1 MFARTP
7 KTRCCLEHR
16 KLPSY
21 SILRHRVNEKY
32 TWDKEEKVMAKYMV
46 TENEVKKALA
56 IDSFRNMSKDKIIE
70 FVSAIPNMDKDVAI
84 KIIDQ
89 FPTYTESANNMIAQ
103 LNTMC
108 NNVMKENGESQ
119 KEAIE
124 AYKKILDD
132 LGDLLKKDIITAE
145 ERVKITEQMITVA
158 DRISAKDTENKDF
171 LNGIIKYGVPIIG
184 GALVLGAAILGVNVK
199 GTKIPT
205 LEK

>member
-1 MFARTP
+1 
-7 KTRCCLEHR
+7 
-16 KLPSY
+16 
-21 SILRHRVNEKY
+21 
-32 TWDKEEKVMAKYMV
+32 MAHYMV
-46 TENEVKKALA
+46 DEDEVKKALD
-56 IDSFRNMSKDKIIE
+56 IDSFRNMSKDKIME

-89 FPTYTESANNMIAQ
+89 FPAYTESANNMIAQ

-108 NNVMKENGESQ
+108 SNAMKENGESQ

-132 LGDLLKKDIITAE
+132 LGELLKNDTITAE
-145 ERVKITEQMITVA
+145 ERLQITEQMITVA

-199 GTKIPT
+199 GTKLPT
-205 LEK
+205 LKK

>member
-1 MFARTP
+1 
-7 KTRCCLEHR
+7 
-16 KLPSY
+16 
-21 SILRHRVNEKY
+21 
-32 TWDKEEKVMAKYMV
+32 MV
-46 TENEVKKALA
+46 DEDEVKKALA
-56 IDSFRNMSKDKIIE
+56 IDSFRNMSKDKIME
-70 FVSAIPNMDKDVAI
+70 FVSAIPNMDKDIAI

-89 FPTYTESANNMIAQ
+89 FPAYTESANNMLAQ

-108 NNVMKENGESQ
+108 SNAMKENGESQ

-132 LGDLLKKDIITAE
+132 LGELLKKDTITAE
-145 ERVKITEQMITVA
+145 ERLQITEQMIIVA

-199 GTKIPT
+199 GNKLPT
-205 LEK
+205 LKK

>member
-1 MFARTP
+1 
-7 KTRCCLEHR
+7 
-16 KLPSY
+16 
-21 SILRHRVNEKY
+21 
-32 TWDKEEKVMAKYMV
+32 MAKYMV

-70 FVSAIPNMDKDVAI
+70 FVSAIPNIDKEVAI

-89 FPTYTESANNMIAQ
+89 FPAYNESANNMIAQ

-132 LGDLLKKDIITAE
+132 LGDLLKKDTITAE
-145 ERVKITEQMITVA
+145 EKLKITEQMITVA

-184 GALVLGAAILGVNVK
+184 GVLALGAAILGVNVK
-199 GTKIPT
+199 GTKIPK
-205 LEK
+205 LKK

>member
-1 MFARTP
+1 
-7 KTRCCLEHR
+7 
-16 KLPSY
+16 
-21 SILRHRVNEKY
+21 
-32 TWDKEEKVMAKYMV
+32 MA

-56 IDSFRNMSKDKIIE
+56 IDSFRNMSKEKIME

-84 KIIDQ
+84 KIIEQ
-89 FPTYTESANNMIAQ
+89 FPAYTESANNMLAQ
-103 LNTMC
+103 LNVMC
-108 NNVMKENGESQ
+108 SNAMKENGESQ

-132 LGDLLKKDIITAE
+132 LGELLKKETITVEA
-145 ERVKITEQMITVA
+145 RMKITEQMITVA

-205 LEK
+205 LKS

>member
-1 MFARTP
+1 
-7 KTRCCLEHR
+7 
-16 KLPSY
+16 
-21 SILRHRVNEKY
+21 
-32 TWDKEEKVMAKYMV
+32 MAQYMV
-46 TENEVKKALA
+46 DEDEVKKALA

-89 FPTYTESANNMIAQ
+89 FPAYTESANNMLAQ

-108 NNVMKENGESQ
+108 SNAMKENGESQ

-132 LGDLLKKDIITAE
+132 LGELLKKDTITAE
-145 ERVKITEQMITVA
+145 ERLQITEQMITVA

-184 GALVLGAAILGVNVK
+184 GTLVLGAAILGVNVK
-199 GTKIPT
+199 GTKLPT
-205 LEK
+205 LKK

>member
-1 MFARTP
+1 ME
-7 KTRCCLEHR
+7 LQYGIR
-16 KLPSY
+16 KKSN
-21 SILRHRVNEKY
+21 ILIERYNYYIDKKY
-32 TWDKEEKVMAKYMV
+32 IWGKEEKVMAKYMV

-56 IDSFRNMSKDKIIE
+56 VDSFRNMSKDKIIQ

-89 FPTYTESANNMIAQ
+89 FPAYTESANNMIAQ

-132 LGDLLKKDIITAE
+132 LGDLLKKDTITAE
-145 ERVKITEQMITVA
+145 ESLKITEQMITVA

-171 LNGIIKYGVPIIG
+171 LNGIIKYGVPFIG